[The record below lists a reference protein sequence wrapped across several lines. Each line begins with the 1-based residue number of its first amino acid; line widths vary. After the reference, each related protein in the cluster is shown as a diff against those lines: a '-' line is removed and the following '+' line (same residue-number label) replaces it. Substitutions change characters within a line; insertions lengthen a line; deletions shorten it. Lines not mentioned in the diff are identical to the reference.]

1 MCVRYIHPCTIKEI
15 KKISKVYRSS
25 PKCMKINIVKSGLI
39 QLRDGCFEKKNLF
52 IVKELLDMMLILSD
66 NFVQF
71 NIALR
76 FDFIFRM

>member
-1 MCVRYIHPCTIKEI
+1 
-15 KKISKVYRSS
+15 
-25 PKCMKINIVKSGLI
+25 MKINIVKSGLI
-39 QLRDGCFEKKNLF
+39 QLRDGCFEKKNLL

-76 FDFIFRM
+76 FDFIFMV